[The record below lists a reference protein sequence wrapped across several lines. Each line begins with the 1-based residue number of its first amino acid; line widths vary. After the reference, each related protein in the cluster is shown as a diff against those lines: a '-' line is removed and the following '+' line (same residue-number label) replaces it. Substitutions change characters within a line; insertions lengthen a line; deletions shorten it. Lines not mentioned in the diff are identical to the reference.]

1 MYPMFTITSKV
12 TGDDAGIFIASFPV
26 VFRLRSSLG
35 KNLRLRRRLEF
46 SWMCVPFQNEN
57 QRKTISVQNRKLDS
71 QYNFLHYP
79 FFNNYVISV
88 LNQKLCGSKLY

>member
-1 MYPMFTITSKV
+1 MCPMFTITSKV
-12 TGDDAGIFIASFPV
+12 TGDDAGIFIASFTV
-26 VFRLRSSLG
+26 VFRLRSSPG
-35 KNLRLRRRLEF
+35 LRRRLEF

-88 LNQKLCGSKLY
+88 LNQKLRGSNLY